1 MRRPPHAP
9 ARTILRPRD
18 PVGELL
24 LVMAVAAVLVAA
36 FIGITAAT
44 LSVLAPF

>member
-1 MRRPPHAP
+1 MRRPLPP

-24 LVMAVAAVLVAA
+24 LVMAVAAFLVAA
-36 FIGITAAT
+36 LIGLTAVA
-44 LSVLAPF
+44 LAFVPPA